1 MSTGS
6 PLNFQ
11 YSRRLLWFLY
21 FFISFKCLFP
31 FQKKRG
37 NCKTVSAK
45 SFSLLPCKKISFPFE
60 DVDKHADQI
69 EMQETRSCAVAK

>member
-1 MSTGS
+1 MAEDCCD
-6 PLNFQ
+6 
-11 YSRRLLWFLY
+11 
-21 FFISFKCLFP
+21 FFISLFHWSVCSLFK
-31 FQKKRG
+31 KKGG

-60 DVDKHADQI
+60 YVDKHADQI